1 MGRSEAFKVA
11 IEAVFLG
18 DGVRIAVIGGDEFE
32 PRDTIEKI
40 ITKYFELD
48 RKGRIKSIHVSPSF

>member
-1 MGRSEAFKVA
+1 M
-11 IEAVFLG
+11 LG
-18 DGVRIAVIGGDEFE
+18 DCARRIEVAVIGGDEFE

-40 ITKYFELD
+40 TTKYFELD

>member
-1 MGRSEAFKVA
+1 MGRRKAFKEA
-11 IEAVFLG
+11 IEAIFLD
-18 DGVRIAVIGGDEFE
+18 DGVRIEVAVIRGDEFE

-48 RKGRIKSIHVSPSF
+48 RKGRIK